1 MPACSQLQ
9 FSDLLMGGY
18 AVSLQQ
24 EPIVRQQML
33 IRRPAAKVCEAF
45 VDPSVTTK
53 FWFTKSSGR
62 LEPGKTVTWSW
73 DMYGVSAPVR
83 VLDLVDGRRILVEWG
98 DPATTVEWAFDDRGD
113 STLVVV
119 VNSGFQGSDDD
130 KVARAL
136 DSAGGFS
143 FVLAALKAWLE
154 HGIQLNIV
162 ADHHPDG
169 HVV

>member
-1 MPACSQLQ
+1 MSA
-9 FSDLLMGGY
+9 
-18 AVSLQQ
+18 
-24 EPIVRQQML
+24 I
-33 IRRPAAKVCEAF
+33 
-45 VDPSVTTK
+45 
-53 FWFTKSSGR
+53 
-62 LEPGKTVTWSW
+62 SW
-73 DMYGVSAPVR
+73 DAGATIFLLARYARASRRLPP
-83 VLDLVDGRRILVEWG
+83 DLVDGRRILVEWG

-169 HVV
+169 HVA